1 MPELDERAARPIL
14 FVHPSDELYG
24 SDRCLL
30 SVIRSLPDRYRAIV
44 ALPTDVAYS
53 GSLSRELRAIGAQV
67 HGCNMLVLR
76 RAYLRPAALA
86 QLGWRCVVGAWSLAR
101 LIRRERV
108 ALLHSNT
115 VVVPC
120 GAIAASMMRVA
131 HLWHVHE
138 ILMAEPRAVRVA
150 SRMALAIVPGRI
162 IAVSRAS
169 ARSISS
175 SSPKSPAKLSVVYNG
190 VPAP

>member
-86 QLGWRCVVGAWSLAR
+86 QLGWRCVMGAWSLAR

-120 GAIAASMMRVA
+120 GVSLRVVPGT
-131 HLWHVHE
+131 LVP
-138 ILMAEPRAVRVA
+138 AEPGVAEPALRVG
-150 SRMALAIVPGRI
+150 LPG
-162 IAVSRAS
+162 
-169 ARSISS
+169 ARE
-175 SSPKSPAKLSVVYNG
+175 PRLV
-190 VPAP
+190 VPAELLGDTLPLERGAAWYMPRFAPDI